1 MSHPESSSEFGHY
14 PTPSPQAENWGKRL
28 AQLQV
33 PILSQRQ
40 QLQRMLSPSISLL
53 DLEHALAADPL
64 LAWPLLLQAA
74 QLPRMGGQVQGLQ
87 HALNLLGLDK
97 AQACIRAHSKLAY
110 DRNQPGH
117 TQYLQALS
125 VGEFAAQLLRL
136 WESPQCPGGTEH
148 MAWSTM
154 LLSLGRYL
162 MPLLEPELTTQLE
175 QRVAL
180 GERRSRVEHSLL
192 GCSLAEITIAMLRL
206 KGLPESQWPPMIDSR
221 TPHHIAAAGQYAW
234 TDIMAPERPRHIALW
249 LRRPNTG
256 MLLAHLL
263 AWRAYDGWYEHA
275 TWRLLH
281 SVSAYLNQP
290 LNQVVASVHH
300 CAART
305 SRLQRYTE
313 IVTVGELLLH
323 PPRAPRTFK
332 TPQADN
338 SISVEGNTRI
348 DSNTQAKPQEHVAK
362 TSQALPTT
370 SHTTSQES
378 TTISPDIHHLK
389 QWLKAVQQGQ
399 FTDLRALMH
408 SAATSMTKGLGI
420 ERCLLLMRPPKSDTL
435 RCYYAH
441 GFAEPDR
448 LRQMTFTEHSDGVL
462 ARMMNDGGALKVN
475 ADRVGAIKRQLPP
488 PLNTL
493 CLQSGLLL
501 ASIHLN
507 HHIVGLLWAD
517 TGHAEIQ
524 LHDQHYLG
532 FKKVAQ
538 AISHGFALQAQGRQS
553 MRTPQTPGA

>member
-1 MSHPESSSEFGHY
+1 MSHPASMSEIGQF
-14 PTPSPQAENWGKRL
+14 PTPSPQAETWGKRL
-28 AQLQV
+28 AELQV

-64 LAWPLLLQAA
+64 LAWPVLLKAA

-97 AQACIRAHSKLAY
+97 TQACIRAHSKLAY

-136 WESPQCPGGTEH
+136 WESPQYPGGTEH

-162 MPLLEPELTTQLE
+162 MPLLEPQLMAQLE

-180 GERRSRVEHSLL
+180 GERRSRVEQSLL

-221 TPHHIAAAGQYAW
+221 TPRHIAAAGHFAW
-234 TDIMAPERPRHIALW
+234 TGIMAPELPRHIALW

-263 AWRAYDGWYEHA
+263 AWRAYDGWYDRA
-275 TWRLLH
+275 TWRLFH
-281 SVSAYLNQP
+281 AVSAYLNQP
-290 LNQVVASVHH
+290 LSQVVASVHH

-305 SRLQRYTE
+305 SRLQRHTE

-323 PPRAPRTFK
+323 PPRAPRTF
-332 TPQADN
+332 
-338 SISVEGNTRI
+338 NTGLAKSPYF
-348 DSNTQAKPQEHVAK
+348 DSREQTESQGGVTEAQVLQTAGSHVA
-362 TSQALPTT
+362 QNTT
-370 SHTTSQES
+370 TP
-378 TTISPDIHHLK
+378 PDIHHLK

-399 FTDLRALMH
+399 YADLRTLMH
-408 SAATSMTKGLGI
+408 SSAIAMTKGLGI
-420 ERCLLLMRPPKSDTL
+420 ERCLLLMRPPRSEAL

-441 GFAEPDR
+441 GFVDPDR
-448 LRQMTFTEHSDGVL
+448 LRQLTLTAHSDGVL

-475 ADRVGAIKRQLPP
+475 ADRVNAIKRQLPP

-538 AISHGFALQAQGRQS
+538 AISHGFALQAKERQV
-553 MRTPQTPGA
+553 MRSPQPPGY

>member
-1 MSHPESSSEFGHY
+1 MSHPESMSEIGQF
-14 PTPSPQAENWGKRL
+14 PAPSPQAETWGKRL
-28 AQLQV
+28 AELEA

-53 DLEHALAADPL
+53 DLEHALAADPM
-64 LAWPLLLQAA
+64 LAWPVLLKAA
-74 QLPRMGGQVQGLQ
+74 QLPRIGGQVQGLQ

-97 AQACIRAHSKLAY
+97 TQACIRAHSKPAY

-117 TQYLQALS
+117 THYLQALS

-136 WESPQCPGGTEH
+136 WESPQYPGGTEH

-162 MPLLEPELTTQLE
+162 MPLLEPKLMAQLE
-175 QRVAL
+175 RRVAL

-192 GCSLAEITIAMLRL
+192 GCNLAEITIAMLRL

-221 TPHHIAAAGQYAW
+221 TPRHIAAAGHFAW
-234 TDIMAPERPRHIALW
+234 TDIMAPELPRHIALW

-263 AWRAYDGWYEHA
+263 AWRAYDGWYDRA

-281 SVSAYLNQP
+281 TVSAYLNQP
-290 LNQVVASVHH
+290 LSQVVASVHH

-305 SRLQRYTE
+305 SRLQRHTE

-323 PPRAPRTFK
+323 PPRAPRTL
-332 TPQADN
+332 
-338 SISVEGNTRI
+338 NTDPTESR
-348 DSNTQAKPQEHVAK
+348 SHTE
-362 TSQALPTT
+362 SQRAATAAPALQTT
-370 SHTTSQES
+370 SHDDALNVTTPA
-378 TTISPDIHHLK
+378 PDIHHLK

-399 FTDLRALMH
+399 YTDLRALMH
-408 SAATSMTKGLGI
+408 SAAITMTKGLGI
-420 ERCLLLMRPPKSDTL
+420 ERCLLLMRPPKSEAL

-441 GFAEPDR
+441 GFVEPDH
-448 LRQMTFTEHSDGVL
+448 LRQLTLTEHSDGVL

-475 ADRVGAIKRQLPP
+475 ADRVNAIKRQLPP

-507 HHIVGLLWAD
+507 HHVVGLLWAD

-538 AISHGFALQAQGRQS
+538 AISHGFALQAKGRQAI
-553 MRTPQTPGA
+553 RTSQPPGS